1 MLFASAISYTVTPF
15 LVYLY
20 VFFIRPPF
28 ASVISSSGVETL
40 IAAALGVFLFFF
52 WYSTGFHSGGGERG
66 GLMKPLAAVAT
77 SFFATKLLFSSRRKS
92 KSNHSQVEVSRFRS
106 GGRVN

>member
-1 MLFASAISYTVTPF
+1 MPF

-40 IAAALGVFLFFF
+40 IAAALGVFLFF